1 MHLLE
6 NKKNL
11 SLMLKMSIRLNISN
25 ITYIIVPASRKSLKQ
40 NLNVMCLFRGQKAKL
55 VSTLVVAPSICKAYV
70 LLPVTTLEDQNCDLS
85 HCASLLTAVKLPVV
99 ICPIY
104 QIIFC
109 DVVTLQ
115 QQIKTCGGTDCILP
129 ANVLHKHECFKTPLV

>member
-40 NLNVMCLFRGQKAKL
+40 NLNVMCLFRRGQKAKL
-55 VSTLVVAPSICKAYV
+55 LSTLVVAPSICKAYV
-70 LLPVTTLEDQNCDLS
+70 LLPVTTVNWKIR
-85 HCASLLTAVKLPVV
+85 TV
-99 ICPIY
+99 I
-104 QIIFC
+104 
-109 DVVTLQ
+109 
-115 QQIKTCGGTDCILP
+115 
-129 ANVLHKHECFKTPLV
+129 